1 MNSLKD
7 YGDLFERLDL
17 TELSVEEGDFK
28 LTLKKKIN
36 TISVNKNMIEDDSH
50 NSQAVS
56 EKEAEKTVQQGT
68 EVKSP
73 LLGIFYGK
81 VGEREPLKIGDKVH
95 KGDCICTIEA
105 MKMLNEVQAP
115 VDGEI
120 KEILA
125 KEGDLVEYNQVLFV
139 ID

>member
-7 YGDLFERLDL
+7 YGDLFERLGL
-17 TELSVEEGDFK
+17 TELSVEEGDFR

-36 TISVNKNMIEDDSH
+36 IVTDIKNVAEDNSH
-50 NSQAVS
+50 NSESLTEKIPEKAVS
-56 EKEAEKTVQQGT
+56 QGT
-68 EVKSP
+68 EVKAP

-81 VGEREPLKIGDKVH
+81 VGEKEPLKIGDKVH

>member
-7 YGDLFERLDL
+7 YGDLFERLGL
-17 TELSVEEGDFK
+17 SELSVEEGDFK

-36 TISVNKNMIEDDSH
+36 SAKPVITPPIE
-50 NSQAVS
+50 
-56 EKEAEKTVQQGT
+56 EKVTKKGT
-68 EVKSP
+68 EVKAP

-81 VGEREPLKIGDKVH
+81 VGEKEPLKVGDMVR
-95 KGDCICTIEA
+95 KGECICTIEA
-105 MKMLNEVQAP
+105 MKMLNEVLAP

-120 KEILA
+120 KEITA
-125 KEGDLVEYNQVLFV
+125 SDGDLVEYNQVLFV